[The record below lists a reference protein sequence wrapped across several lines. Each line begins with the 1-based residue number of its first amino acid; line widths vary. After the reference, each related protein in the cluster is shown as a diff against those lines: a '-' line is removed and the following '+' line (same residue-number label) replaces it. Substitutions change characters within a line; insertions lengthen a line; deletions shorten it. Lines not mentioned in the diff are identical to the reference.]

1 MPGMVTEVVLATSD
15 ENNYYILPA
24 HVIQLDEN
32 NQNFVWVD
40 IDGKTTKRT
49 IQCGKFT
56 SNGIIVLSGIN
67 EGDLIITEGQQK
79 VCENTPVTI
88 K

>member
-1 MPGMVTEVVLATSD
+1 M
-15 ENNYYILPA
+15 
-24 HVIQLDEN
+24 
-32 NQNFVWVD
+32 WVD
-40 IDGKTTKRT
+40 IDGKATKRT

>member
-1 MPGMVTEVVLATSD
+1 MWMWEA
-15 ENNYYILPA
+15 I
-24 HVIQLDEN
+24 
-32 NQNFVWVD
+32 D
-40 IDGKTTKRT
+40 IEYL
-49 IQCGKFT
+49 
-56 SNGIIVLSGIN
+56 VLSGIN